1 MLEARLGPLAQA
13 LVVDDPAAAARAS
26 VDRPEEL
33 TDVLLVSRDADL
45 YRLADSSDTT
55 MANEG
60 DLLVQEGI
68 ALRMSRIPAK
78 PRLGRRARE
87 RRAAELQAQAEE
99 KTFEL

>member
-1 MLEARLGPLAQA
+1 M
-13 LVVDDPAAAARAS
+13 
-26 VDRPEEL
+26 
-33 TDVLLVSRDADL
+33 LLVSRDADL

-99 KTFEL
+99 KTFELENARS